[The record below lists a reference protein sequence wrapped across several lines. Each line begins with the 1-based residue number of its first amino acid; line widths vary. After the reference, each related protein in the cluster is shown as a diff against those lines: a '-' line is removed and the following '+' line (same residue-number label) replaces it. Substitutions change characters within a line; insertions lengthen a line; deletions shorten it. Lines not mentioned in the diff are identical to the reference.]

1 MLSCVI
7 IDDEKYARSTLHQL
21 IRTFLHGRL
30 EVLETA
36 CSVPEGVVAIKRHNP
51 DLVFLDIE
59 MPGQNGFALL
69 NHFSEIPFQVVFCTA
84 YEHYAIDAIKVA
96 AFDYLIKPVKIEDL
110 KELMDR
116 FESLKASTADNKA
129 RSAALQHNMQT
140 ENFSYN
146 SIALPTKDGYQIE
159 KMNNI
164 IYCKAQESYCKIH
177 LAGNFS
183 YLVSR
188 SLKQMEQI
196 LPAELFFRIHKSFLI
211 NLNYLHSYKKAEGY
225 IILKNGEELE
235 VATRRSE
242 EFLKRLIHRQ

>member
-1 MLSCVI
+1 MLSCII
-7 IDDEKYARSTLHQL
+7 IDDEKYARSILHQL
-21 IRTFLHGRL
+21 IRTFLNGRL
-30 EVLETA
+30 EVLDA
-36 CSVPEGVVAIKRHNP
+36 VSSVPEGVVAIKKHNP

-69 NHFSEIPFQVVFCTA
+69 DHFKEIPFRVVFCTA

-96 AFDYLIKPVKIEDL
+96 AFDYLIKPVKIDDL
-110 KELMDR
+110 KDLMDR
-116 FESLKASTADNKA
+116 IENLEASADDNKI
-129 RSAALQHNMQT
+129 RTSTLLHNVQT
-140 ENFSYN
+140 DKFTYN

-159 KMNNI
+159 KIHNI
-164 IYCKAQESYCKIH
+164 IYCRAQESYCKIH
-177 LAGNFS
+177 LAGNFN

-188 SLKQMEQI
+188 SLKQMELI
-196 LPAELFFRIHKSFLI
+196 LPADMFFRIHKSFLI

-225 IILKNGEELE
+225 IVLHNGEELE